1 LKIALSFVLAG
12 AWISGATLLGEKLGS
27 KRAGLITNLP
37 SNILLSLIFMA
48 LTLGPDYAAATTKGV
63 PVGMTIDTLFTF
75 IFILVAKKGLGKAIS
90 ISLIVWAITAY
101 VFIELIPPLGMGCAI
116 ALYVLVTSLCFILAE
131 RVLRIR
137 AVPHKDTTFSWKQIV
152 LRALFAGT
160 VVAGA
165 VTIAQFAPPYM
176 TGILATFPAV
186 LSSTLVIFTLSQ
198 GADFARATGKILILS
213 SSNIIIYAWI
223 AGLTFPSLGPWIG
236 TVLSFGASIAYVALL
251 GKLIAKIK

>member
-1 LKIALSFVLAG
+1 MLAG

-101 VFIELIPPLGMGCAI
+101 MFIELIPPLGMGGAI

-137 AVPHKDTTFSWKQIV
+137 AVPHKDTTFSWKQI
-152 LRALFAGT
+152 
-160 VVAGA
+160 
-165 VTIAQFAPPYM
+165 
-176 TGILATFPAV
+176 
-186 LSSTLVIFTLSQ
+186 
-198 GADFARATGKILILS
+198 
-213 SSNIIIYAWI
+213 
-223 AGLTFPSLGPWIG
+223 
-236 TVLSFGASIAYVALL
+236 
-251 GKLIAKIK
+251 

>member
-1 LKIALSFVLAG
+1 MEIALSFVLAG
-12 AWISGATLLGEKLGS
+12 VWISGATLLGEKLGS

-37 SNILLSLIFMA
+37 SSILLSLIFMA
-48 LTLGPDYAAATTKGV
+48 LTMGPEYAAATTKGT

-75 IFILVAKKGLGKAIS
+75 VFILMARKGLSKALT

-101 VFIELIPPLGMGCAI
+101 VFIKLIPPLGIAGAI
-116 ALYVLVTSLCFILAE
+116 GLYVLVTALCFILAE
-131 RVLRIR
+131 RVLHIR
-137 AVPHKDTTFSWKQIV
+137 SVPHKETTFSWKQIL

-236 TVLSFGASIAYVALL
+236 TILSFATSVAYVALL
-251 GKLIAKIK
+251 GKLTAKIK

>member
-1 LKIALSFVLAG
+1 LEIALSFVVAG
-12 AWISGATLLGEKLGS
+12 VWISGATLLGEKLGS

-37 SNILLSLIFMA
+37 SSILLSLIFMA
-48 LTLGPDYAAATTKGV
+48 LTMGPEYAAATTKGI
-63 PVGMTIDTLFTF
+63 PVGMTIDTLFTLV
-75 IFILVAKKGLGKAIS
+75 FILMARKGLSKALT

-101 VFIELIPPLGMGCAI
+101 VFIKLIPPLGMAGAI
-116 ALYVLVTSLCFILAE
+116 GLYVLVTALCFILAE
-131 RVLRIR
+131 GVLHIR
-137 AVPHKDTTFSWKQIV
+137 SVPHKETTFSWKQIL

-236 TVLSFGASIAYVALL
+236 TILSFATSVAYVALL
-251 GKLIAKIK
+251 GKLTAKIK

>member
-1 LKIALSFVLAG
+1 
-12 AWISGATLLGEKLGS
+12 
-27 KRAGLITNLP
+27 
-37 SNILLSLIFMA
+37 MA

-101 VFIELIPPLGMGCAI
+101 VFIELIPPLGMGGAI
-116 ALYVLVTSLCFILAE
+116 VLYVLVTSLCFILAE

-165 VTIAQFAPPYM
+165 VTIAQFASPYM

-186 LSSTLVIFTLSQ
+186 LSSTLVIFALSQ

-236 TVLSFGASIAYVALL
+236 TVLSFAASIAYVALL

>member
-1 LKIALSFVLAG
+1 
-12 AWISGATLLGEKLGS
+12 
-27 KRAGLITNLP
+27 
-37 SNILLSLIFMA
+37 MA
-48 LTLGPDYAAATTKGV
+48 LTMGPEYAAATTKGI

-75 IFILVAKKGLGKAIS
+75 VFILMARKGLSKALT

-101 VFIELIPPLGMGCAI
+101 VFIKLIPPLGMAGAI
-116 ALYVLVTSLCFILAE
+116 GLYVLVTALCFILAE
-131 RVLRIR
+131 GVLHIR
-137 AVPHKDTTFSWKQIV
+137 SVPHKETTFSWKQIL

-165 VTIAQFAPPYM
+165 VTIAQIAPPYM

-236 TVLSFGASIAYVALL
+236 TILSFATSVAYVALL
-251 GKLIAKIK
+251 GKLTAKIK

>member
-1 LKIALSFVLAG
+1 
-12 AWISGATLLGEKLGS
+12 
-27 KRAGLITNLP
+27 
-37 SNILLSLIFMA
+37 MA

-101 VFIELIPPLGMGCAI
+101 VFIELIPPLGMGGAI
-116 ALYVLVTSLCFILAE
+116 VLYVLVTSLCFILAE

-198 GADFARATGKILILS
+198 GTDFARATGKILILS
-213 SSNIIIYAWI
+213 SSNIIIYSWI

-236 TVLSFGASIAYVALL
+236 TVLSFAASIAYVALL

>member
-1 LKIALSFVLAG
+1 MEIALSFVLAG
-12 AWISGATLLGEKLGS
+12 VWISGATLLGEKLGS

-37 SNILLSLIFMA
+37 SSILLSLIFMA
-48 LTLGPDYAAATTKGV
+48 LTMGPEYAAATTKGI

-75 IFILVAKKGLGKAIS
+75 VFILMARKGLSKALT

-101 VFIELIPPLGMGCAI
+101 VFIKLIPPLGMVGAI
-116 ALYVLVTSLCFILAE
+116 GLYVLVTALCFILAE
-131 RVLRIR
+131 GVLHIR
-137 AVPHKDTTFSWKQIV
+137 SVPHKETTFSWKQIL

-236 TVLSFGASIAYVALL
+236 TILSFATSVAYVALL
-251 GKLIAKIK
+251 GKLTAKIK

>member
-1 LKIALSFVLAG
+1 MLAG

-101 VFIELIPPLGMGCAI
+101 VFIELIPPLGMGGAI
-116 ALYVLVTSLCFILAE
+116 VLYVLVTSLCFILAE

-176 TGILATFPAV
+176 TGILATFRAV

-198 GADFARATGKILILS
+198 GTDFARATGKILILS
-213 SSNIIIYAWI
+213 SSNIIIYSWI

-236 TVLSFGASIAYVALL
+236 TVLSFAASIAYVALL

>member
-1 LKIALSFVLAG
+1 MEIALSFVLAG
-12 AWISGATLLGEKLGS
+12 VWISGATLLGEKLGS

-101 VFIELIPPLGMGCAI
+101 VFIKLIPPLGMAGAI
-116 ALYVLVTSLCFILAE
+116 GLYVLVTALCFILAE
-131 RVLRIR
+131 GVLHIR
-137 AVPHKDTTFSWKQIV
+137 SVPHKETTFSWKQIL

-236 TVLSFGASIAYVALL
+236 TILSFATSVAYVALL
-251 GKLIAKIK
+251 GKLTAKIK

>member
-1 LKIALSFVLAG
+1 MEIALSFVLAG
-12 AWISGATLLGEKLGS
+12 VWISGATLLGEKLGS

-37 SNILLSLIFMA
+37 SSILLSLIFMA
-48 LTLGPDYAAATTKGV
+48 LTMGPEYAAATTKGI

-75 IFILVAKKGLGKAIS
+75 VFILMARKGLSKALT

-101 VFIELIPPLGMGCAI
+101 VFIKLIPPLGMAGAI
-116 ALYVLVTSLCFILAE
+116 GLYVLVTALCFILAE
-131 RVLRIR
+131 GVLHIR
-137 AVPHKDTTFSWKQIV
+137 SVPHKETTFSWKQIL

-236 TVLSFGASIAYVALL
+236 TILSFATSVAYVALL

>member
-1 LKIALSFVLAG
+1 
-12 AWISGATLLGEKLGS
+12 
-27 KRAGLITNLP
+27 
-37 SNILLSLIFMA
+37 M
-48 LTLGPDYAAATTKGV
+48 
-63 PVGMTIDTLFTF
+63 
-75 IFILVAKKGLGKAIS
+75 
-90 ISLIVWAITAY
+90 
-101 VFIELIPPLGMGCAI
+101 FIELIPPLGMGGAI
-116 ALYVLVTSLCFILAE
+116 VLYVLVTSLCFILAE

-198 GADFARATGKILILS
+198 GTDFARATGKILILS
-213 SSNIIIYAWI
+213 SSNIIIYSWI

-236 TVLSFGASIAYVALL
+236 TVLSFAASIAYVALL